1 MPGARHLASSLLKTV
16 VYMKDL
22 KYCFFSIRDTGAPWL
37 DELMAELDKEGVRLF
52 SLEPGRK
59 IPEGGIPEGSFTV
72 TDNETGV
79 EFARFHDTGYV
90 LYKKPETTPCR
101 TFPSS
106 ASEIYSGAQCI
117 IEGFDEITPDFLEKM
132 YQRKRG
138 IPWTIVETGR
148 TILRELTLGDI
159 DHLFK
164 LYEDPEIQRFIPPL
178 MPTKEE
184 ETEFQRAY
192 IEKMYGFFGYGFWN
206 IIDRESGR
214 LIGRAGISNRSGF
227 DIPELG
233 YLLDKEHR
241 GRGIAYEVCCAVIS
255 YGESILGIKELN
267 AFIQKENLPSIRL
280 AERIGFSDTGESVS
294 GVNGQMLRKY
304 HLKILR

>member
-1 MPGARHLASSLLKTV
+1 
-16 VYMKDL
+16 MKDL
-22 KYCFFSIRDTGAPWL
+22 KYCFFSISDSHTPWL
-37 DELMAELDKEGVRLF
+37 DELMADLSKEGVSLY
-52 SLEPGRK
+52 SLEPGSK
-59 IPEGGIPEGSFTV
+59 IPEGRIPDGSYTV

-79 EFARFHDTGYV
+79 AFARFHDTGYV
-90 LYKKPETTPCR
+90 LYKKPDTIPCR

-138 IPWTIVETGR
+138 IPWTILETER
-148 TILRELTLGDI
+148 TVIRELSLNDI
-159 DHLFK
+159 DALFL
-164 LYEDPEIQRFIPPL
+164 LYGDPEIQRFIPPL

-184 ETEFQRAY
+184 ETEFQKAY

-214 LIGRAGISNRSGF
+214 LIGRAGISNRRGF

-241 GRGIAYEVCCAVIS
+241 GRGIAYEVCTSVIA
-255 YGESILGIKELN
+255 YAERILGIEELN
-267 AFIQKENLPSIRL
+267 AFIQNENLPSIRL
-280 AERIGFSDTGESVS
+280 AEKIGFRDTGERIS
-294 GVNGQMLRKY
+294 GVNGQTLSRYYLKDPSLRSG
-304 HLKILR
+304 

>member
-1 MPGARHLASSLLKTV
+1 
-16 VYMKDL
+16 MKDL
-22 KYCFFSIRDTGAPWL
+22 KYCFFSISGSHTPWL
-37 DELMAELDKEGVRLF
+37 DELMADLSKEGVSLY
-52 SLEPGRK
+52 SLEPGSK
-59 IPEGGIPEGSFTV
+59 IPEGRIPDGSYTV

-79 EFARFHDTGYV
+79 AFARFHDTGYV
-90 LYKKPETTPCR
+90 LYKKPDTIPCR
-101 TFPSS
+101 TFPSY

-138 IPWTIVETGR
+138 IPWTILETER
-148 TILRELTLGDI
+148 TVIRELSLNDI
-159 DHLFK
+159 DALFL
-164 LYEDPEIQRFIPPL
+164 LYGDPEIQRFIPPL

-184 ETEFQRAY
+184 ETEFQKAY

-214 LIGRAGISNRSGF
+214 LIGRAGISNRRGF

-241 GRGIAYEVCCAVIS
+241 GRGIAYEVCTSVIA
-255 YGESILGIKELN
+255 YAERILGIEELN
-267 AFIQKENLPSIRL
+267 AFIQNENLPSIRL
-280 AERIGFSDTGESVS
+280 AEKIGFRDAGERIS
-294 GVNGQMLRKY
+294 GVNGQTLSRYYLKDPSLRSG
-304 HLKILR
+304 

>member
-1 MPGARHLASSLLKTV
+1 
-16 VYMKDL
+16 MKDL
-22 KYCFFSIRDTGAPWL
+22 KNCFFSISDPRTPWL
-37 DELMAELDKEGVRLF
+37 DELMADLSKEGVNLY

-59 IPEGGIPEGSFTV
+59 IPEGSIPDGSYTV

-79 EFARFHDTGYV
+79 DFARYHDTGYV
-90 LYKKPETTPCR
+90 LYKIPETIPCR

-138 IPWTIVETGR
+138 IPWTILETER
-148 TILRELTLGDI
+148 TVLRELALSDI
-159 DHLFK
+159 DDLFL

-184 ETEFQRAY
+184 ETEFQKAY

-206 IIDRESGR
+206 IIDKESGR
-214 LIGRAGISNRSGF
+214 LIGRAGISNRQGF

-233 YLLDKEHR
+233 YLLDREYR
-241 GRGIAYEVCCAVIS
+241 GRGIACEVCTSVIT
-255 YGESILGIKELN
+255 YGKRILGIEELN

-280 AERIGFSDTGESVS
+280 AEKIGFADTGEKIS
-294 GVNGQMLRKY
+294 GVNTQTLRRY